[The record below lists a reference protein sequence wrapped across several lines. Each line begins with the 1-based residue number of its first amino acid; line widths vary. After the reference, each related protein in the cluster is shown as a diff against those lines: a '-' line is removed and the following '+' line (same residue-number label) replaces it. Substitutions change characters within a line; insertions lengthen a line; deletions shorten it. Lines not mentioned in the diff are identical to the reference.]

1 MFFSPI
7 PDHLSHQNT
16 LNHVGVWKKK
26 IGHGRNESSRV
37 LHSFRVLSQEPD
49 NIVEPS
55 GEKQQHITCVT

>member
-16 LNHVGVWKKK
+16 LNHVWKRK
-26 IGHGRNESSRV
+26 IGHGRNESSHV
-37 LHSFRVLSQEPD
+37 LHNFRVLSQEPD

-55 GEKQQHITCVT
+55 GEKQQHMTCVT